1 MKTDTNNIVTI
12 PVIVIYA
19 PTATGKTA
27 LILKLFGKGSH
38 SFFNGKA
45 ELISADSM
53 QVYRGMNIG
62 TAKPSTEEQ
71 NELPHHLIDVCDIN
85 EQFSVA
91 EFVER
96 ADDLCSEIYAKGKIP
111 VIAGGTGFYIR
122 NFILG
127 LPKTPESNPLIRE
140 KLKNRL
146 EQEGSEVLY
155 QELQN
160 VDPDSARKIHINDSY
175 RILRALEVFYSTGKP
190 RSFFEMNN
198 NHRSKYKFLILVPE
212 RNRTD
217 LYERINMR
225 VEQMFADGLEA
236 EVKKLIADG
245 AKVSDPGMQAIGYR
259 EWFFNSDID
268 VIKEEIK
275 KNSRRYAKKQYTY
288 IKGIENACIIEFD
301 SEKELIDIVA
311 KKIENFI

>member
-1 MKTDTNNIVTI
+1 
-12 PVIVIYA
+12 
-19 PTATGKTA
+19 
-27 LILKLFGKGSH
+27 
-38 SFFNGKA
+38 
-45 ELISADSM
+45 
-53 QVYRGMNIG
+53 
-62 TAKPSTEEQ
+62 
-71 NELPHHLIDVCDIN
+71 
-85 EQFSVA
+85 
-91 EFVER
+91 
-96 ADDLCSEIYAKGKIP
+96 
-111 VIAGGTGFYIR
+111 
-122 NFILG
+122 
-127 LPKTPESNPLIRE
+127 
-140 KLKNRL
+140 
-146 EQEGSEVLY
+146 
-155 QELQN
+155 
-160 VDPDSARKIHINDSY
+160 SARKIHINDSY

-301 SEKELIDIVA
+301 SENELIDIVA